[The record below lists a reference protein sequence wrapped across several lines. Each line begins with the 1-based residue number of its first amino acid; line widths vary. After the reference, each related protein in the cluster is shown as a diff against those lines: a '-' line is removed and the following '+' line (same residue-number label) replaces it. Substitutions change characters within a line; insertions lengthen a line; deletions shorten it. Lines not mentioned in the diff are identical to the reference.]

1 MSFKKDSE
9 AVGLSALYHIHKTVM
24 NVRLS
29 GCMIHHRLCDRVAST
44 SMLRGKLAASRN
56 RNLHGSG
63 LPRRIQPRAYSHI
76 IRLHSIDSL

>member
-1 MSFKKDSE
+1 MSFKKDLE
-9 AVGLSALYHIHKTVM
+9 AVGLSSLYHMHKTVV

-29 GCMIHHRLCDRVAST
+29 GCMIHHGLCDRVAST

-63 LPRRIQPRAYSHI
+63 LPQRIQPRAYSHI